1 MRKAVLAFAIFFLAV
16 PFISAES
23 YLDSQK
29 LTGEGTLGI
38 SSEVYLDYEY
48 DNKAYTGFSTDAPNP
63 NNGTIVGW
71 DGGLNNEYSGNNII
85 LTTSTTDNTGVKGI
99 FPAEP
104 SDTLYIWFF
113 SNRTLA
119 DVNFDDEYRKVTVSI
134 SRMTS
139 PQYSKGLD
147 WSLKLVKKNNKT
159 WAFDAELDS
168 GTVPSQVIYDGYG
181 TRVMY
186 DGFNSNDFEYWTI
199 GIETDSLG
207 EDVPAGASFS
217 GTITIGVSGGL

>member
-16 PFISAES
+16 PFISADS

-48 DNKAYTGFSTDAPNP
+48 DYKAYAGFSTYAPDP
-63 NNGTIVGW
+63 NSGTIAGW
-71 DGGLNNEYSGNNII
+71 NGGLNNEYSGNNII

-99 FPAEP
+99 FPADQ

-113 SNRTLA
+113 S
-119 DVNFDDEYRKVTVSI
+119 DVSGKRDVTVST

-147 WSLKLVKKNNKT
+147 WTLTLDNINSKT
-159 WAFDAELDS
+159 GAVDVILDS
-168 GTVPSQVIYDGYG
+168 SGINSSGVIYSGGKTRDVDGEF
-181 TRVMY
+181 
-186 DGFNSNDFEYWTI
+186 DSNDFEYWTMK
-199 GIETDSLG
+199 IETDPLG

-217 GTITIGVSGGL
+217 GTITIGVSGS